1 MDSRHKVIIIG
12 SSHAGAIVGFN
23 LVKDGFN
30 GDISILTQEKH
41 PPYHRPPLSKD
52 FFKGNLPQEN
62 LYFKQPSFYE
72 ENNILLQTQTI
83 VDSINRKEKSFE
95 SLV

>member
-1 MDSRHKVIIIG
+1 MDSRQKVIIIG
-12 SSHAGAIVGFN
+12 GSHAGANVAFN

-52 FFKGNLPQEN
+52 FFKGNWAE
-62 LYFKQPSFYE
+62 
-72 ENNILLQTQTI
+72 IGTLQ
-83 VDSINRKEKSFE
+83 RKANGLHRQNKIGIEKGEQCRTPAFHRME
-95 SLV
+95 G